1 MRTKVRT
8 ALFPEPVLAQDS
20 SQIGSAFGFTVVGV
34 FVQGL
39 TRLAY
44 SILVGRMLGPAAL
57 GDLASVLALASFLV
71 LFWPSAGG
79 NAAGKFIA
87 IARGEKDLG
96 TARATEHF
104 VAVSSAIGGAILGVA
119 ACLIVVAQFEAG
131 WFAGMMA
138 GALTLALA
146 SYNYSRGLRVGY
158 GHFRATALWDTIAS
172 LLSLTLLT
180 GVLVAGW
187 DAALLAP
194 LVIGYAVFAT
204 SAWPARSVQKLD
216 AARRGDI
223 LRYTAWSSL
232 NIMAA
237 GGLLQLSIVLARQWS
252 GEAELGFYSAAVQ
265 LATPASMLSSAM
277 ITAMGPSL
285 VTHYAAGDLVSMRRI
300 LEKIMNFT
308 VAYFMP
314 MFALGTF
321 WASQVMIII
330 FGADFIEGAIYLG
343 LLFIAVSATSF
354 NAANARLNG
363 TDPRGIRE
371 LATAN
376 IVALFVGVG
385 LMAWLGPSIGAL
397 GSAIGYLAGA
407 VISATIPFMIVW
419 KRDSMPWLGV
429 LARLLVAYAM
439 MGAAL
444 VGQSITE
451 GALWWNALC
460 TVVFLAVWLSLNKA
474 PIGQG
479 LAVAATFAEKRR
491 R

>member
-1 MRTKVRT
+1 MRTQLRT

-87 IARGEKDLG
+87 MARGEKDLAV
-96 TARATEHF
+96 ARATEHF

-119 ACLIVVAQFEAG
+119 ASLVVVVQFEAG
-131 WFAGMMA
+131 WVAGLMG

-146 SYNYSRGLRVGY
+146 GYNYSRGLRVGY
-158 GHFRATALWDTIAS
+158 GHFRATALWDTIGS
-172 LLSLTLLT
+172 LISLTLLT
-180 GVLVAGW
+180 GILVAGW
-187 DAALLAP
+187 NAALLAP
-194 LVIGYAVFAT
+194 LIIGYGVFAV
-204 SAWPARSVQKLD
+204 SAWPSRAAQKLSTE
-216 AARRGDI
+216 RRRDI
-223 LRYTAWSSL
+223 LRFTAWSSL

-285 VTHYAAGDLVSMRRI
+285 VTRYAAGDLVSMRRV

-308 VAYFMP
+308 VAFFMP

-321 WASQVMIII
+321 WASQLMIII
-330 FGADFIEGAIYLG
+330 FGAEFMEGAVYLG

-371 LATAN
+371 LAAAN
-376 IVALFVGVG
+376 FVALFVGLG
-385 LMAWLGPSIGAL
+385 IMAWAGPSIGAL
-397 GSAIGYLAGA
+397 GSAIGYLTGA
-407 VISATIPFMIVW
+407 VISAAIPFAIVW

-429 LARLLVAYAM
+429 LARLLIAYAI

-451 GALWWNALC
+451 GAIWWNALC
-460 TVVFLAVWLSLNKA
+460 TVLFFAVWLLLNKT
-474 PIGQG
+474 PISQG
-479 LAVAATFAEKRR
+479 LAIAAAFAEKRWK
-491 R
+491 